1 MPYKKSYGP
10 PTRKSERLAASS
22 IESPEPAEPA
32 LTPTDTEPEKPVD
45 DIEAS
50 ESEYDSASD
59 QPYHIRE
66 QDTPFDRSSHEE
78 MADLDQNLTGQAPIT
93 PAQYR
98 ALLDR
103 LAQVEA
109 ALQSDEAQSR
119 SARDVTPLNSAF
131 GGTDFKPVGYAARP
145 AFKAYGTDQEAPN
158 PNFDKKA
165 RKIGVDPK
173 PFKGEKDTFDTWVIQ
188 LADKMVEDN
197 PTYRTERS
205 RMAVLFSLIEGPPND
220 LLRSRYTSQENP
232 FSGTAEMVATL
243 AAVYHDANQGTKARQ
258 ELAKLMYDPADKT
271 DIHVFVGKVNTLADR
286 ANIPKSERKTLLYEH
301 IPAKLNTQLFD
312 DAQNPD
318 LSYEKFVNKVAN
330 AALAHQR
337 AYEEAVK
344 RKQEKKSRVSP
355 EPRRPRERG
364 REPKKESGSK
374 PKETPV
380 LSEKEKKELMDEG
393 RCFFCKK
400 SGHQARRCPEHKVLA
415 NMLQTL
421 EPEES
426 HTPATH
432 EGEDS
437 PSSPSSSSS
446 SESENC

>member
-22 IESPEPAEPA
+22 IESTEPAEPA
-32 LTPTDTEPEKPVD
+32 LTPTDTEPEEPVE

-59 QPYHIRE
+59 QPYRAKE
-66 QDTPFDRSSHEE
+66 QDTHFDRSSPEE
-78 MADLDQNLTGQAPIT
+78 MADPNQNLTGQAPIT
-93 PAQYR
+93 LAQYQ
-98 ALLDR
+98 ALLDELTQLR
-103 LAQVEA
+103 AAQ
-109 ALQSDEAQSR
+109 QNDENQSR
-119 SARDVTPLNSAF
+119 SAREVTPHNSAF
-131 GGTDFKPVGYAARP
+131 GGTEFKPVGYAALP
-145 AFKAYGTDQEAPN
+145 AFEPYGTDQGAPN
-158 PNFDKKA
+158 PDFDKKA
-165 RKIGVDPK
+165 RRIGVDPE
-173 PFKGEKDTFDTWVIQ
+173 PFKGEKDTFDTWVVQ

-197 PTYRTERS
+197 PTYKTERS
-205 RMAVLFSLIEGPPND
+205 RMAVLFSLIKGPPND

-243 AAVYHDANQGTKARQ
+243 AAVYHDDNQGTKARQ
-258 ELAKLMYDPADKT
+258 ELAQLMYDPADKT
-271 DIHVFVGKVNTLADR
+271 DIYVFVGKVNTLADR
-286 ANIPKSERKTLLYEH
+286 ANIPKSERKIVLYEH
-301 IPAKLNTQLFD
+301 IPARLNTQLLN
-312 DAQNPD
+312 DAKNPY
-318 LSYEKFVNKVAN
+318 LSYETFVNKVAD

-337 AYEEAVK
+337 AYKEAVK
-344 RKQEKKSRVSP
+344 RKQEKKSRASP

-374 PKETPV
+374 PKEMPA

-426 HTPATH
+426 HTPATP

-437 PSSPSSSSS
+437 PSSPSSSS
-446 SESENC
+446 ESENC